1 MTRKGYCLE
10 LGTEEYGKIFKLQEE
25 LNQARRD
32 GTIPD
37 TVIFLEHQPC
47 FTIGRKGGEDHILVN
62 NEILNQE
69 GIKIYDTDRG
79 GDVTYHGPG
88 QLVCYPIIN
97 LNDYYRDLHQ
107 YARNMEEVI
116 IRTLKH
122 FGIEGYRRPEYP
134 GVWAESAKIA
144 QEGIA
149 VRNWVTEHGVSL
161 NVFPNMYHFSLI
173 VPCGITSFGVTSME
187 ILLGYRVEMTDVR
200 KEMRQQFS
208 SIFEIELKNISW
220 GKIREMADV

>member
-25 LNQARRD
+25 LNQARRN
-32 GTIPD
+32 GTISD

-62 NEILNQE
+62 KEILNQE

-116 IRTLKH
+116 IRTLKK

-134 GVWAESAKIA
+134 GVWAGPAKIA